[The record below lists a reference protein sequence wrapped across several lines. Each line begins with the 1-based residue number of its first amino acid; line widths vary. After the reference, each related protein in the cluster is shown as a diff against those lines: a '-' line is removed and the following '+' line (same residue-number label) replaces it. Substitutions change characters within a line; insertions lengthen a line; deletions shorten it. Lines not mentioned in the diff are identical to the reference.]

1 MVVSKK
7 TLRKQSK
14 GSRRPA
20 ASGCGISWRK
30 CLTNCGVLRNRRGQ
44 AAIETGLALPFFI
57 FLLYYTINAFHAMHT
72 SHVGQKY
79 AAMNMYQRLNHR
91 AQFAVDD
98 VANQI
103 ISKQYI
109 AVQYTDAEGEV
120 PKRRILLDPVVPT
133 RILNV
138 VGICREPDC
147 K

>member
-1 MVVSKK
+1 MVVKKKHWSKHL
-7 TLRKQSK
+7 T
-14 GSRRPA
+14 SR
-20 ASGCGISWRK
+20 S
-30 CLTNCGVLRNRRGQ
+30 GQ

-57 FLLYYTINAFHAMHT
+57 FLLYYTINAFHSMHT

-98 VANQI
+98 LEQRVI
-103 ISKQYI
+103 TKQFI